1 MLEEH
6 LSGGGWD
13 VNTPKI
19 QDAGSAVN
27 FGSFGWQDDLC
38 PRSCVTDKIQVYLS
52 SKKVTGTRLCTVL
65 GSGTFIPHQAQ
76 CARLMYLQVKKG
88 ALWDWV
94 SEQQVTFEKHS
105 ATEADKSS
113 GYLPGWATQ
122 VSVTLK
128 CVG

>member
-1 MLEEH
+1 M
-6 LSGGGWD
+6 
-13 VNTPKI
+13 
-19 QDAGSAVN
+19 
-27 FGSFGWQDDLC
+27 
-38 PRSCVTDKIQVYLS
+38 TDKRQAHLS
-52 SKKVTGTRLCTVL
+52 SKKVTGTRLCRVL

-76 CARLMYLQVKKG
+76 CACLMYLQVKKG

-94 SEQQVTFEKHS
+94 SVLQVTFEKHS

-128 CVG
+128 CMGRPL